1 MELQNS
7 VDFLLFDS
15 ILSDNFVLIMYF
27 SMALILNPRSLFSIE
42 TIQAEFRQ
50 LIILAFSSSYV

>member
-15 ILSDNFVLIMYF
+15 MLSDNFVLIMYF

-50 LIILAFSSSYV
+50 LIVLAFSSSYV

>member
-50 LIILAFSSSYV
+50 LIVLAFSSSYV